1 MELAKRLDKLR
12 EENEEVPGDDD
23 NDEDGD
29 EVEDEEEAGADGVV
43 PEKSAVLA

>member
-23 NDEDGD
+23 NDEGD
-29 EVEDEEEAGADGVV
+29 EELDDEEEAEAGAGVV
-43 PEKSAVLA
+43 EAKA

>member
-23 NDEDGD
+23 NDEGD
-29 EVEDEEEAGADGVV
+29 EELDDEEEAEAGAGAGVV
-43 PEKSAVLA
+43 EAKA

>member
-23 NDEDGD
+23 NDEGD
-29 EVEDEEEAGADGVV
+29 AEVEDEEEAAVADGK
-43 PEKSAVLA
+43 PAAE